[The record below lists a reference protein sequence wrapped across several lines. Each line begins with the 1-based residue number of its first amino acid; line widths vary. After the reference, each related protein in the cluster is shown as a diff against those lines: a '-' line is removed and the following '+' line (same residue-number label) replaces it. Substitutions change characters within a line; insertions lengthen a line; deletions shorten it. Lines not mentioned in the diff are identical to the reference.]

1 MSEDIGVKKN
11 HTLKKL
17 GPGLITGASNS
28 DPSSIATFSQSG
40 AQFGYGQLW
49 IILFLYPLLFAVQEL
64 SGRLGRVTGKGVSAL
79 ALEQYG
85 RRTLVPLVLLM
96 SIANVVTLGSD
107 ICAMADATHLII
119 ACPIDLTVVLFALLI
134 IGLEIFIPYGSYAK
148 VLKFFA
154 LSLIS
159 YPLTLLLLNEPW
171 LALIKSTI
179 FPHLEGSKDFL
190 FMVLASIGTTI
201 SPYMFIWQA
210 SEEVEESRI
219 EGERDRGSDRARMSY
234 RSVKD
239 LRIDTSIGMLVSQL
253 TFWCITA
260 VAASVFHQKGL
271 TNIRTAAD
279 AAQALEPLVRSFHH
293 SGIVAESIFAAG
305 IVGLGLLAVPVLA
318 GSSSYAIAEAFQYK
332 ASLHLRFSQ
341 AKFFYLTI
349 TAATL
354 IGLII
359 HFSGIDS
366 MKALIYSSVINAL
379 CSVPLLLLVFLLG
392 RSKRIMGRY
401 RSGTISTVVVLT
413 ALAAIAAAAAAMIV
427 DWVYN

>member
-1 MSEDIGVKKN
+1 MSENIGAKGRRQF
-11 HTLKKL
+11 LRKL

-64 SGRLGRVTGKGVSAL
+64 SGRLGRVTGRGVSAL

-85 RRTLVPLVLLM
+85 RGTLIPLVVLV
-96 SIANVVTLGSD
+96 SVANVITLGSD
-107 ICAMADATHLII
+107 ICAMADAVHLVIS
-119 ACPIDLTVVLFALLI
+119 CPIGLTVVLFALLI
-134 IGLEIFIPYGSYAK
+134 LALEIFIPYRSYAK

-159 YPLTLLLLNEPW
+159 YPLTLLLLSESW
-171 LALIKSTI
+171 LDLIRATI
-179 FPHLEGSKDFL
+179 FPHLEASKEFL

-210 SEEVEESRI
+210 AEEVEESRI
-219 EGERDRGSDRARMSY
+219 DYNVDGGSGRAPRSP

-239 LRIDTSIGMLVSQL
+239 LRIDTSIGMLVSQF

-260 VAASVFHQKGL
+260 VAASVFQSKGL

-279 AAQALEPLVRSFHH
+279 AAQALEPLVRTFHL
-293 SGIVAESIFAAG
+293 SGIIAESIFASG
-305 IVGLGLLAVPVLA
+305 IVGLGLLAVPILA
-318 GSSSYAIAEAFQYK
+318 GSSSYAIAEAFKYK
-332 ASLHLRFSQ
+332 ASLNLRFTQ

-354 IGLII
+354 IGLFI
-359 HFSGIDS
+359 HFSGINP

-379 CSVPLLLLVFLLG
+379 CSVPLLILLFVLG
-392 RSKRIMGRY
+392 RSERIMGRY
-401 RSGTISTVVVLT
+401 RSGIVSTVVVLA
-413 ALAAIAAAAAAMIV
+413 ALLAITAAAAAMLMG
-427 DWVYN
+427 